1 MSAVSSDR
9 RPLFVIRPAGG
20 WRAPDLR
27 ELWAYRELL
36 YIFVWRDLKVRYRQ
50 TVLGA
55 LWVIGQ
61 PLIGMIIFTLVFNPI
76 AKITTDLP
84 YGVFVLSG
92 LLIWNFFSNSVLQAG
107 NSLIGQSFLISKVYF
122 PRLAVPLSAVA
133 VQLVD
138 LAVSGLLLAALML
151 WYRVAPGVTILLL
164 PLAIVLAFVYA
175 LGIGLWLA
183 ALNVQYRDVRVV
195 IPFVLQIAMYAT
207 PVVYPLEQLPQKYRV
222 LAMLNPL
229 TGMVQAFRSALF
241 GTPIDPR
248 LLVMSIVVAAAL
260 LITGLFYF
268 RRMERLFAD
277 VL

>member
-1 MSAVSSDR
+1 MPAVTADR

-20 WRAPDLR
+20 WRVPDLR

-61 PLIGMIIFTLVFNPI
+61 PLLGMLIFTFVFNRI
-76 AKITTDLP
+76 AKITTELP
-84 YGVFVLSG
+84 YSVFVLSG
-92 LLIWNFFSNSVLQAG
+92 LLIWNFFANAVQQAG

-122 PRLAVPLSAVA
+122 PRLAVPLSSVA

-138 LAVSGLLLAALML
+138 FAVSGLLLAALMI
-151 WYRVAPGVTILLL
+151 WYRVAPGITIVLL
-164 PLAIVLAFVYA
+164 PLAILLAFAYA
-175 LGIGLWLA
+175 LGVGLWLA
-183 ALNVQYRDVRVV
+183 ALNVQYRDIRVV

-222 LAMLNPL
+222 IAMLNPL

-241 GTPIDPR
+241 GSPIDAAVLASSVAVAVV
-248 LLVMSIVVAAAL
+248 LLVS
-260 LITGLFYF
+260 GLFYF

>member
-1 MSAVSSDR
+1 MAAVTSDR

-50 TVLGA
+50 TILGA
-55 LWVIGQ
+55 VWVIGQ
-61 PLIGMIIFTLVFNPI
+61 PLLGMLIFTFVFNRI

-92 LLIWNFFSNSVLQAG
+92 LLIWNFFANAALQAG

-122 PRLAVPLSAVA
+122 PRLAVPLGSVA

-138 LAVSGLLLAALML
+138 LFVSGLLLAALML

-164 PLAIVLAFVYA
+164 PLAILLAFAYA
-175 LGIGLWLA
+175 LGVGLWLA
-183 ALNVQYRDVRVV
+183 ALNVQYRDIRVV

-207 PVVYPLEQLPQKYRV
+207 PVVYPLEQLPEKYRG

-229 TGMVQAFRSALF
+229 TGLVQAFRSSLF
-241 GTPIDPR
+241 GTAIEPVLLATSVAVAAV
-248 LLVMSIVVAAAL
+248 LLVS
-260 LITGLFYF
+260 GLFYF

>member
-1 MSAVSSDR
+1 MTVVTSDR
-9 RPLFVIRPAGG
+9 RPRFVIRPAGG

-36 YIFVWRDLKVRYRQ
+36 WIFVWRDLKVRYRQ

-55 LWVIGQ
+55 IWVIGQ
-61 PLIGMIIFTLVFNPI
+61 PLLGMLIFTFVFNRV

-92 LLIWNFFSNSVLQAG
+92 LLIWTFFASAVLQAG

-122 PRLAVPLSAVA
+122 PRLAVPLASVA

-138 LAVSGLLLAALML
+138 LGVSGLLLAALML
-151 WYRVAPGVTILLL
+151 WYRVEPGLTIVLL
-164 PLAIVLAFVYA
+164 PLAILLAFVYA
-175 LGIGLWLA
+175 LGAGLWIA
-183 ALNVQYRDVRVV
+183 ALNVQYRDIRVV
-195 IPFVLQIAMYAT
+195 VPFVLQIAMYAT
-207 PVVYPLEQLPQKYRV
+207 PVVYPLERLPEKYRAI
-222 LAMLNPL
+222 AMLNPL

-241 GTPIDPR
+241 GTGIDSA
-248 LLVMSIVVAAAL
+248 LLATSVVVAAVL
-260 LITGLFYF
+260 LISGLFYF